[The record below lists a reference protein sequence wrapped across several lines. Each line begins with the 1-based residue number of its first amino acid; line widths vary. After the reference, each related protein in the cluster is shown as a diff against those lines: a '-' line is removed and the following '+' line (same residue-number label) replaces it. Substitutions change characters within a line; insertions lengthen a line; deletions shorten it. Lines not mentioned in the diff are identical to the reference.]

1 MKKLFRCRLS
11 LAVATLLPAFVHAAD
26 AVSNATDDQRTT
38 TTLGPVQV
46 KASTPLLGSGLDAN
60 KVPNA
65 NYVLSRRD
73 LSRTGETS
81 VTGTLENWAGS
92 VNLNSTIGNPNQP
105 DLQFRGFTASPLQGL
120 PQGLAVYQNGM
131 RINESFGDTVNWDL
145 IPMIAL
151 DMLNLTSSNP
161 VFGFNALGGAV
172 ALEMKTGRTAE
183 GTGAEFSTGSFGRR
197 NVAVENG
204 WRSDNWSSYIALSNM
219 HDDGWRERQ
228 PSHGNQL
235 YADLG
240 YDDDINSLHLTINA
254 GRNYLV
260 GTGPT
265 PEALLHLQPRSAPGL
280 NYPAYNR
287 NHMQMFGLQGS
298 RVLSTQWQLQGN
310 LHAREFRQKLLNG
323 NVTDAAAC
331 SDAPE
336 WFCSQGNDE
345 QEYHLIDQHGAHV
358 PVSAG
363 GDHPASLDW
372 ADTRTRSR
380 GAALM
385 LTRNGPLFGRDNHL
399 LLGASIDR
407 GDTRF
412 GSGAEIGYFDDARN
426 THGSGLQIDSL
437 GAIRQVGLHTR
448 NLYRSLYTSNTLDLA
463 PTVSLTV
470 GGRYNHADVRLRDQR
485 GDALNGDHRFSR
497 FNPGAGITWRFNP
510 RTTAYLNYAET
521 NRVPTAAELSCADPE
536 TPCTLASFFMADPP
550 LEQVVS
556 RTWEA
561 GLRGDTGWAGGH
573 LEWSGSVFRADNRND
588 ILEIASGIPGRGYF
602 QNAGDTRR
610 EGIELNSN
618 YRNGRWQLFA
628 NYSLVDATY
637 RGPLLLNSPFNPF
650 ADDEG
655 QIQVASGDHI
665 PGVPRQRL
673 KLGADV
679 ALSQV
684 WSAGISVQAISNQ
697 VMFQD
702 QANQTARVPGYS
714 VVGLHSHY
722 RINPRLQLFA
732 SISNLFDRRY
742 ALYGTWT
749 DASGVPFPQLPD
761 GEIGATRAFGAAPP
775 RTLLAGLKLKL

>member
-1 MKKLFRCRLS
+1 MKKLLHRRLS
-11 LAVATLLPAFVHAAD
+11 LAITALLPSLACAAPPTE
-26 AVSNATDDQRTT
+26 STATE
-38 TTLGPVQV
+38 LGPVQV
-46 KASTPLLGSGLDAN
+46 RASTPLLGSGLDAD

-65 NYVLSRRD
+65 NYVLSRRE
-73 LSRTGETS
+73 LARTGETS
-81 VTGTLENWAGS
+81 AVGTLDNWAGS

-172 ALEMKTGRTAE
+172 ALEMKNGRTAE
-183 GTGAEFSTGSFGRR
+183 GTGVEFSFGSFGRR
-197 NVAVENG
+197 NTAIEHGWRGDAWNSYVAV
-204 WRSDNWSSYIALSNM
+204 SNM

-228 PSHGNQL
+228 PSHGNQF
-235 YADLG
+235 YADVG
-240 YDDDINSLHLTINA
+240 YDDDRNSLHLTVNA

-265 PEALLHLQPRSAPGL
+265 PEALLRLHPRTAPGL

-287 NHMQMFGLQGS
+287 NRMEMFGVQGS
-298 RVLSTQWQLQGN
+298 HIFSERWQLQGN
-310 LHAREFRQKLLNG
+310 LHARNFRQDLLNG
-323 NVTDAAAC
+323 NVTDAEPC
-331 SDAPE
+331 SADPGV
-336 WFCSQGNDE
+336 FCSQGNDGE
-345 QEYHLIDQHGAHV
+345 EFALIDQHGAYV

-363 GDHPASLDW
+363 GDYPAELDW
-372 ADTRTRSR
+372 ANTRTRSR
-380 GAALM
+380 GASLM

-399 LLGASIDR
+399 VIGASIDR

-426 THGSGLQIDSL
+426 THGSGLRVDSL

-448 NLYRSLYTSNTLDLA
+448 NLYRGIYASNTLDLA
-463 PTVSLTV
+463 PSVALTVS
-470 GGRYNHADVRLRDQR
+470 GRYNHADVRLRDQR

-497 FNPGAGITWRFNP
+497 FNPGAGLTWRFTP
-510 RTTAYLNYAET
+510 RATAYVNYAES

-550 LEQVVS
+550 LQQVVS

-561 GLRGDTGWAGGH
+561 GLRGDSHWAGGRV
-573 LEWSGSVFRADNRND
+573 EWSGSVFRADNRND

-610 EGIELNSN
+610 QGIELNSS
-618 YRNGRWQLFA
+618 YRSGQWQVYA

-637 RGPLLLNSPFNPF
+637 RSPLLLNSPFNPH
-650 ADDEG
+650 ADADG
-655 QIQVASGDHI
+655 QIQVQSGDAI
-665 PGVPRQRL
+665 PGIPRHRL
-673 KLGADV
+673 KLGADL
-679 ALSQV
+679 ALSTA
-684 WSAGISVQAISNQ
+684 WSAGLTVQAMSNQ

-702 QANQTARVPGYS
+702 QANQTARVGGYG
-714 VVGLHSHY
+714 VVGLHTRY
-722 RINPRLQLFA
+722 TLNPRVQLFA
-732 SISNLFDRRY
+732 NVSNLFDRRY

-761 GEIGATRAFGAAPP
+761 GEIGATRAYGAAPP
-775 RTLLAGLKLKL
+775 RSFTAGIKLAL